1 MHTYI
6 VTYRQPDG
14 KVVEERIKARDH
26 LEAQRRLQE
35 AGMDYVV
42 VIDRETRADRVV
54 NRRVRGVVWS
64 IIIALPIAAFAIWR
78 FMKFVSKW
86 AD

>member
-14 KVVEERIKARDH
+14 KVVEERVKARDH
-26 LEAQRRLQE
+26 REAQRKLR
-35 AGMDYVV
+35 AVGMDNVV

-54 NRRVRGVVWS
+54 DRRKRGIVWALV
-64 IIIALPIAAFAIWR
+64 IALPVAAFVIWR
-78 FMKFVSKW
+78 FMKLVDKW
-86 AD
+86 SN